1 MTLHHCSSLIIYFSP
16 HSLSSEQRFK
26 QRLWEESSICYAKYS
41 RGKLQSCAHCKP
53 QPLPV
58 QVSMFASHVNLK
70 CYIFDISG
78 SAKRHCVHMAKKLN
92 VNQKSIHMRKGSH
105 H

>member
-41 RGKLQSCAHCKP
+41 RRKLQSCAHCKP

-58 QVSMFASHVNLK
+58 QVSIVASHVNL
-70 CYIFDISG
+70 
-78 SAKRHCVHMAKKLN
+78 
-92 VNQKSIHMRKGSH
+92 
-105 H
+105 